1 MSNVEINPTAAS
13 LLGFLHAG
21 PMTGWELDRTVA
33 TTISAFWNVTRSQ
46 VYRELRTLADL
57 ELVEAAHAGPRERR
71 PYTITEAGREAF
83 ARWIAL
89 DPGPAIIRFPFLL
102 TIFFADLI
110 PPKRLAEIVGRET
123 DQHVQALHHFR
134 ALQDLYQD
142 QPWVAEIMRF
152 AIGYQE
158 HILKWLEDLPV
169 TCSEPASDALSAYK
183 EGTSA

>member
-1 MSNVEINPTAAS
+1 MSQVEINPTAAS

-71 PYTITEAGREAF
+71 PYAITQAGREAF

-110 PPKRLAEIVGRET
+110 PPKRLAEIVARET
-123 DQHVQALHHFR
+123 DQHVQALHHYR
-134 ALQDLYQD
+134 ALQDVYRD
-142 QPWVAEIMRF
+142 RPWVAEIMRF
-152 AIGYQE
+152 AIGYQQ
-158 HILKWLEDLPV
+158 HILKWLEDLPIAR
-169 TCSEPASDALSAYK
+169 SESAAGALSAQR